1 MKKKLKS
8 LIITFLKKSYLTKY
22 LLITL
27 LYFVIIHIAILHSP
41 FNPFMVMPAG
51 VTGLDTWGEKVLF
64 ILLSFYFITLLLV
77 IEISIKL
84 REKELDE

>member
-1 MKKKLKS
+1 
-8 LIITFLKKSYLTKY
+8 
-22 LLITL
+22 
-27 LYFVIIHIAILHSP
+27 
-41 FNPFMVMPAG
+41 MPAG

-77 IEISIKL
+77 MEISIKL